1 MILHARENFG
11 RLRWVVAKNATG
23 TVPAIESMMRGVLSR
38 PSVRKALELQG
49 ISVAEATK
57 RLQAALKANLITF
70 Y

>member
-1 MILHARENFG
+1 M
-11 RLRWVVAKNATG
+11 VAKNATG

-57 RLQAALKANLITF
+57 RLQAALKADLITF